1 VKIEEESKLLPPNGV
16 YAVSVKDDDR
26 TYRGMCFIKK
36 RGESSIDAVVDF
48 YLFEKPETLS
58 GTSAIV
64 YFHKFIREEKPFST
78 PEELQKQLQID
89 RNQIDDLIF

>member
-1 VKIEEESKLLPPNGV
+1 MEFMPLASKMTI
-16 YAVSVKDDDR
+16 S

-78 PEELQKQLQID
+78 PEELAESNFK
-89 RNQIDDLIF
+89 